1 MKNKQMMLA
10 GLLGLMLLSN
20 ASEAQKLL
28 MDKPARERA
37 QAQTQRMAASLGLDS
52 VQAEKVGR
60 INLRYA
66 QKMDPVVQGNGNK
79 LSKLKAV
86 RSLQKEK
93 EGELK
98 QVLNPQQFE
107 QFKQQQQA
115 MKDEIKQRRKS

>member
-1 MKNKQMMLA
+1 MMLA